1 VYDEAIVTAQT
12 SNLIG
17 AKLASRPQY
26 ELLGDVRFSKRPV
39 LVKHFQAIHHLGES
53 TSLAGSR
60 FSPESAPGPFHHGIR
75 GRGGTI
81 FGSALPSE

>member
-1 VYDEAIVTAQT
+1 VRRRGDRIARPM
-12 SNLIG
+12 SPIG
-17 AKLASRPQY
+17 TNRRTTMLN
-26 ELLGDVRFSKRPV
+26 DVRFSNRPV
-39 LVKHFQAIHHLGES
+39 WVKHFQAIHHFGES

>member
-1 VYDEAIVTAQT
+1 MRAIEDELPEWARSVEA
-12 SNLIG
+12 G
-17 AKLASRPQY
+17 
-26 ELLGDVRFSKRPV
+26 LGFVDVRFSKRPV